1 MTSFNLTT
9 WFVLGTA
16 GMAFGTVALAW
27 GYLQIPREPR
37 RDYLTVIAVPL
48 IATVAYGLMA
58 LDLGGVTSARGQVL
72 YVPRYVDWL
81 LTTPLHVAYLGLLV
95 GAGKQAIG
103 KLVGLMGATIVLGF
117 AGGMV
122 TAPLSL
128 VLFAAGTL
136 TFVGVVYLLYRDV
149 DAVARERDDQ
159 LLSLYQKLRTFVVV
173 LWFVYP
179 VIWLLSGPGY
189 VLMDTETA
197 SLVVT
202 YIDVVAKVGFGL
214 IAVNGLQTVYGTAAS
229 ASEEPETVAAD

>member
-1 MTSFNLTT
+1 MTTLTT

-16 GMAFGTVALAW
+16 GMVLGTVALAW
-27 GYLQIPREPR
+27 GYTRLPEEPR
-37 RDYLTVIAVPL
+37 RDYLALIAVTL
-48 IATVAYGLMA
+48 IAAVAYALMA
-58 LDLGGVTSARGQVL
+58 LDIGGVTSARGELL

-95 GAGKQAIG
+95 GSDRETIG
-103 KLVGLMGATIVLGF
+103 KLVGLMGATITLGF

-122 TAPLSL
+122 AGPLNL
-128 VLFAAGTL
+128 LLFAAGSL
-136 TFVGVVYLLYRDV
+136 AFVGVVYLLYSDV
-149 DAVARERDDQ
+149 AADAADCGGQRR
-159 LLSLYQKLRTFVVV
+159 SLFGKLRTFVVV
-173 LWFVYP
+173 LWLVYP

-214 IAVNGLQTVYGTAAS
+214 IAFNGLQTIYGTGAAT
-229 ASEEPETVAAD
+229 ADGDHEAVAAD